1 MNTLRRTVLIA
12 SSLSL
17 AALIAACGGGTG
29 GTGVTSNNPTNAVSI
44 GVMAKGSVIVNGVHF
59 EDNAAKIAIDD
70 TPKTPADLQSG
81 MVVRVRGQINDDRT
95 TGTAQIVNVSTEVR
109 GTVLTHDA
117 TVVPP
122 RFTVVGQTVFVD
134 DLTVLANFGT
144 PAPTPANAVAALD
157 DGTSVVEVHGLRD
170 ATGVIHASRVEL
182 LNANPLG
189 DELRG
194 TVAALG
200 ATTFTLQNGTTNVT
214 VNFSG
219 ATIVPATA
227 TLANG
232 EIVEVHGAFNG
243 ATFTAT
249 SINIEDDAQF
259 EHQAGEE
266 FEIEG
271 LVSGCGTANS
281 CTLFNV
287 GAQAVQVNASTRFEG
302 GLPTD
307 LADGIR
313 VEAEGHQF
321 SGSTLIAEKIE
332 FKRSVIRLQGA
343 TANAT
348 ANSFELH
355 IANDTFVVTI
365 QVDSLTSG
373 AVPANGLACVQV
385 RGQRKSPATPL
396 VVIAGEID
404 TGCSNSNR
412 HLIQAPVEAESGT
425 TLTLLGFPI
434 DAGNPTDVPPYEDV
448 NEQPLTQAQFFNA
461 VTPANTDANGVSHAG
476 TLVKLTFND
485 GASTVHQAEIEQD

>member
-1 MNTLRRTVLIA
+1 MKPLRA
-12 SSLSL
+12 AFL
-17 AALIAACGGGTG
+17 AALTALLASCGGGTG
-29 GTGVTSNNPTNAVSI
+29 GTGATSNNPSNAVSI
-44 GVMAKGSVIVNGVHF
+44 GVMAKGSVIVNGVHYD
-59 EDNAAKIAIDD
+59 DNAATIKVDD

-81 MVVRVRGQINDDRT
+81 MVVRVRGQINDDRIN
-95 TGTAQIVNVSTEVR
+95 GTAQVVNVSTEVR
-109 GTVLTHDA
+109 GTVQTHDG
-117 TVVPP
+117 TTVPP
-122 RFTVVGQTVFVD
+122 TFTVVGQTVVVD
-134 DLTVLANFGT
+134 DLTVLVNFGLS
-144 PAPTPANAVAALD
+144 PTPASAVGSLSN
-157 DGTSVVEVHGLRD
+157 GSSLVEVHGLRD
-170 ATGVIHASRVEL
+170 ATGALHASRVEL
-182 LNANPLG
+182 LSANPLG

-194 TVAALG
+194 TVFALG
-200 ATTFTLQNGTTNVT
+200 ATTFTLRNGTTDVT

-219 ATIVPATA
+219 A

-232 EIVEVHGAFNG
+232 EIVEVHGAFSG

-249 SINIEDDAQF
+249 SINIEDDTQF

-266 FEIEG
+266 FEVEG
-271 LVSGCGTANS
+271 LTSGCGTVNP

-307 LADGIR
+307 LADGIQ

-321 SGSTLIAEKIE
+321 SASTLIAEKIE

-355 IANDTFVVTI
+355 IANNTYVVTI

-373 AVPANGLACVQV
+373 TIPTNGTACVQV

-404 TGCSNSNR
+404 TGCSNGNR
-412 HLIQAPVEAESGT
+412 HLIQAPVEAKNPQT
-425 TLTLLGFPI
+425 TITLLGFAI
-434 DAGNPTDVPPYEDV
+434 DVSSPSDNPGYQGLNGPLSRTD
-448 NEQPLTQAQFFNA
+448 FFNTINA
-461 VTPANTDANGVSHAG
+461 AGVNSAGIPQPG
-476 TLVKLTFND
+476 TLVKVTFD
-485 GASTVHQAEIEQD
+485 SGASSVKEVEIEDGD